1 MNEKDSIELSR
12 TNWERLRTMSDDEID
27 TSDIP
32 PLTDEFFLNAKIRL
46 PEGKV
51 PLLLNVDQE
60 IADWF
65 RKQDG
70 NLQHNLNDALRHYAE
85 THQ

>member
-1 MNEKDSIELSR
+1 MMD
-12 TNWERLRTMSDDEID
+12 DDEID

-32 PLTDEFFLNAKIRL
+32 PLGEDFFRNAKVRF

-51 PLLLNVDQE
+51 PVLINLDQE
-60 IADWF
+60 VADWF

-70 NLQHNLNDALRHYAE
+70 NFQLNVNNALRQYAE